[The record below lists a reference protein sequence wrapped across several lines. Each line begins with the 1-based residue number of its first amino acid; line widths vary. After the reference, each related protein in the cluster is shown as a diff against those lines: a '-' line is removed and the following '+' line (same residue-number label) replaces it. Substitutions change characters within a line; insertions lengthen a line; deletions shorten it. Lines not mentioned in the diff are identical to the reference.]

1 MDRVANEGQAPS
13 APRGQTV
20 LLMGYGNLSRR
31 DDSVAWHIMR
41 RVRGR
46 LGLPDGELDLESDP
60 AEAEGALVT
69 CFVHQLAPE
78 MAEALTRYDLVVF
91 VDAHVEG
98 AGWEPVHLE
107 AVEPVL
113 TANMISH
120 HLRPASLMAL
130 CASLYG
136 RCPQGYVLTVLGHD
150 FDFGEELAPDT
161 SRRADEAVE
170 RLLTLL
176 RAHGVEAAL

>member
-1 MDRVANEGQAPS
+1 MDRVTHQVPASGASTEEA
-13 APRGQTV
+13 V
-20 LLMGYGNLSRR
+20 LLIGYGNLSRC

-41 RVRGR
+41 RLRQR
-46 LGLPDGELDLESDP
+46 LGLPDGDLDLEDDP
-60 AEAEGALVT
+60 GDAEGRLVT

-98 AGWEPVHLE
+98 AGWDPVCLQE
-107 AVEPVL
+107 VEPVL

-120 HLRPASLMAL
+120 HLRPSSLLAL
-130 CASLYG
+130 CDTLYEH
-136 RCPQGYVLTVLGHD
+136 CPRGYTLTVLGHD

-176 RAHGVEAAL
+176 RAHGVVVAG

>member
-1 MDRVANEGQAPS
+1 
-13 APRGQTV
+13 
-20 LLMGYGNLSRR
+20 
-31 DDSVAWHIMR
+31 MR

-46 LGLPDGELDLESDP
+46 LGWPDGDLDLESDP
-60 AEAEGALVT
+60 AEADGPLVT

-78 MAEALTRYDLVVF
+78 MAEALTRYSLVVF

-98 AGWEPVHLE
+98 AGWEPVHLQE
-107 AVEPVL
+107 VEPVL

-120 HLRPASLMAL
+120 HLRPASLLAL

-136 RCPQGYVLTVLGHD
+136 RCPRGYLLTVLGHD

-170 RLLTLL
+170 RLLALL
-176 RAHGVEAAL
+176 RAHGVEAAR